1 MNKKKLLISGVVL
14 LVILLVVII
23 IFVFIKNKNNKVT
36 EKVKF
41 DTKVVSSLTMDINP
55 SIKLE
60 LNKDD
65 KVVNVYA
72 LNEDAKDIISND
84 YKEKSIGDVIKNIT
98 DNLVAKEYFKEDTTI
113 IINVTGSIKSETV
126 KEIIV
131 NEAKINDVNV
141 NILEP
146 NITESGKKLAE
157 ELGITE
163 AKASYLEEV
172 ISKNPNVKIDD
183 IKDKSVS
190 EIENITK
197 EATTNGNQT
206 NKPNNEIT
214 KPSGETKPNT
224 GGVGLAKCDNIKSAL
239 TNEEAGKKVASLR
252 GATVGTGK
260 YCDILEPE
268 SVVALSQD
276 GTCSYKVT
284 ISYRTNTC
292 VYYVAIETGEVI
304 GSPSCVHKDVTEGEN
319 QCIIMEDMGLTK
331 REMFYY
337 KGIDNGDEYVSRV
350 EDVYGVPDENGQTYI
365 YEYRVSKATGLITKK
380 EKLDIVR

>member
-1 MNKKKLLISGVVL
+1 MNKKKLLISGGIF
-14 LVILLVVII
+14 LVILLVVVL
-23 IFVFIKNKNNKVT
+23 IFVSIRNKNNKVT
-36 EKVKF
+36 EEVKF

-55 SIKLE
+55 SIKIE
-60 LNKDD
+60 LNKDN

-72 LNEDAKDIISND
+72 LNEDAKDIISSD
-84 YKEKSIGDVIKNIT
+84 YKEKTLNDVLKNIT
-98 DNLVAKEYFKEDTTI
+98 DSLVAKEYFKEDATI

-126 KEIIV
+126 KELIMT
-131 NEAKINDVNV
+131 ETKINDINV
-141 NILEP
+141 NIIEP
-146 NITESGKKLAE
+146 SITESGKKLAE
-157 ELGITE
+157 KLGITE
-163 AKASYLEEV
+163 AKASYLEDV
-172 ISKNPNVKIDD
+172 ISKNPDIKIED

-190 EIENITK
+190 EINNIVKESTNNENH
-197 EATTNGNQT
+197 T
-206 NKPNNEIT
+206 NKPNNETT
-214 KPSGETKPNT
+214 KPSGETKPN
-224 GGVGLAKCDNIKSAL
+224 GGGGLAKCDNIKSVL

-260 YCDILEPE
+260 YCDILAPE

-292 VYYVAIETGEVI
+292 VYYVAMETGEVI

-350 EDVYGVPDENGQTYI
+350 KDVYGAPDENGQTYI

-380 EKLDIVR
+380 EKIDIVR

>member
-14 LVILLVVII
+14 LVILLVVIL

-36 EKVKF
+36 EEVKF

-84 YKEKSIGDVIKNIT
+84 YKEKNIDDVIKNIT
-98 DNLVAKEYFKEDTTI
+98 DSLVAKEYFKEDTTI
-113 IINVTGSIKSETV
+113 IINVTGNIKSETV
-126 KEIIV
+126 KEIIMK
-131 NEAKINDVNV
+131 EAKINDVNV

-146 NITESGKKLAE
+146 NIT
-157 ELGITE
+157 
-163 AKASYLEEV
+163 AS
-172 ISKNPNVKIDD
+172 
-183 IKDKSVS
+183 
-190 EIENITK
+190 
-197 EATTNGNQT
+197 
-206 NKPNNEIT
+206 
-214 KPSGETKPNT
+214 
-224 GGVGLAKCDNIKSAL
+224 
-239 TNEEAGKKVASLR
+239 GKKVASLR

-260 YCDILEPE
+260 YCDILAPE

-292 VYYVAIETGEVI
+292 IYYVAIETGEVI

-337 KGIDNGDEYVSRV
+337 KGIDNGNEYVSRV

-365 YEYRVSKATGLITKK
+365 YEYRVSKATGIITKK
-380 EKLDIVR
+380 EKIDIVR